1 MTGRPHSIAAYLIA
15 VLALVLSMGG
25 AAVAGGMITGKQIKN
40 SSVTSKD
47 IKNGSLHLKDINKK
61 SWPLA
66 TPPRG
71 TTVIGGGIIAS
82 NVPSDS
88 RYGRGYAALPFTTK
102 VPLTSSGPGRNLYFG
117 NTGIAYP
124 GESNQGLCSGSAEF
138 PTAAPGIMCVYVS
151 GSTTNVSNG
160 LSFVFPGSNAGP
172 DGADSTGFY
181 VGASAP
187 TTGEQLLRFVW
198 AYTAP

>member
-1 MTGRPHSIAAYLIA
+1 MTGRPHTIAAYLIA
-15 VLALVLSMGG
+15 ILALVLSMGG

-40 SSVTSKD
+40 NTVKSAD

-88 RYGRGYAALPFTTK
+88 RYGRGYAALPFKTA
-102 VPLTSSGPGRNLYFG
+102 VPLTTLGSRNIYFG

-124 GESNQGLCSGSAEF
+124 GESNPGKCSGSAEF
-138 PTAAPGIMCVYVS
+138 PTAAPGFMCIYVS
-151 GSTTNVSNG
+151 GTTTNVSDG
-160 LSFVFPGSNAGP
+160 LSFVFAGSNAGA
-172 DGADSTGFY
+172 DGSDSTGFY